1 MAKKISR
8 KQKASVNAKQRK
20 SLSFVCF
27 LIDTHYMLSIGKRE
41 VSEKEGERQRAKERE
56 IARSWEMRPIPAINI
71 VEVGEEKDSTDEE
84 SDQHESP
91 IHFVK

>member
-1 MAKKISR
+1 M
-8 KQKASVNAKQRK
+8 ASVKAKQIK
-20 SLSFVCF
+20 L
-27 LIDTHYMLSIGKRE
+27 LYKLEDGTWPRE
-41 VSEKEGERQRAKERE
+41 KWPEEGR
-56 IARSWEMRPIPAINI
+56 WRPIPAVNI